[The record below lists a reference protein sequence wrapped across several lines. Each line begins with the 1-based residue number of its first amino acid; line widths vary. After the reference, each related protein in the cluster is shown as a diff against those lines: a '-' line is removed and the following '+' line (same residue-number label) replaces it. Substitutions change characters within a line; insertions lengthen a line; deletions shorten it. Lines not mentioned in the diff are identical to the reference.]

1 MFSCNYYAST
11 MFTRFQQQKLC
22 LCCRPSFAVQLK
34 KLREEDKHEMND
46 LRSQHHK
53 AITALSGPGTGISDV
68 MTDLY
73 DASLQKYDILRKDYD
88 DIREDYAALGAQH
101 SAACCQLEA
110 TGNLHKQ
117 VRGI

>member
-1 MFSCNYYAST
+1 MS
-11 MFTRFQQQKLC
+11 
-22 LCCRPSFAVQLK
+22 
-34 KLREEDKHEMND
+34 D

-88 DIREDYAALGAQH
+88 DIRERYADLMAQH
-101 SAACCQLEA
+101 SSACCQLEA
-110 TGNLHKQ
+110 MGDLRKQ
-117 VRGI
+117 VKTLCVSSSRYKHMNIMLFMRTKHNMEILGVIPFIKLQKTTCKQ